1 MCYLD
6 CSQSDCCHNKGGGCC
21 LDGVSVHHTGANDS
35 VCSSYRNNEAYGNVC
50 TDNVPPTAETSI
62 RCDDAGCRHNDHSR
76 CTAMHITIKECSCG
90 PQCATRADR

>member
-6 CSQSDCCHNKGGGCC
+6 CSQSNCCHNKGGGCC
-21 LDGVSVHHTGANDS
+21 LDGVSVHHTGDSDS

-50 TDNVPPTAETSI
+50 TDNVPPSAETAI
-62 RCDDAGCRHNDHSR
+62 RCDDAGCRYNDHNHCS
-76 CTAMHITIKECSCG
+76 AMHITIKECSCG